1 MLEVIKPGLETT
13 VQDWPGRIGYWEQG
27 FPFSGPMDD
36 WSFRLANL
44 LVGNPE
50 GAAGL
55 ECQFT
60 GPALRFGRD
69 SVVAVTG
76 ADMQPTLDNAPAPL
90 WKSFA
95 VRADQVLAF
104 RFARLGARAYLAIAG
119 GIDTPPVLGSRATFH
134 QAGIGGLDG
143 HALKAGRSLP
153 LGDGPGTPGR
163 RVREDCRP
171 PLKAE
176 RVWQMEAVPGPND
189 DWIDE
194 AGHRMFLESD
204 WTVQS
209 RSNRTGF
216 RLTGPAWSFAEKG
229 DRQALRA
236 WRGPVQHPR
245 PRLSG
250 GRGQSLRPDPHHPGQ
265 RRTEHGGLHQPLY
278 GAVCGVLEAR
288 PVEAGGRLS
297 LPRRLRGRGAGP
309 APRDQPAHRRG
320 EHRGGL
326 SRRLRAPSAPRH
338 VGCYWARR
346 LISGDAAILPSL
358 T

>member
-13 VQDWPGRIGYWEQG
+13 VQDYPGRIGYWEQG

-90 WKSFA
+90 WESFA
-95 VRADQVLAF
+95 VRAGQVLAF

-143 HALKAGRSLP
+143 HALKAGQSLP
-153 LGDGPGTPGR
+153 LGDGAGTPGR

-171 PLKAE
+171 PLNAE

-204 WTVQS
+204 WTVQT

-216 RLTGPAWSFAEKG
+216 RLSGPAWSFTEKATDKRSEHGEDPSNILDHGYPVGAVNLCGQTPIILVNDGPSTGGFINPYTVPSAAFWKLAQSKPG
-229 DRQALRA
+229 DVYRFRA
-236 WRGPVQHPR
+236 VSVDEAQ
-245 PRLSG
+245 
-250 GRGQSLRPDPHHPGQ
+250 DQ
-265 RRTEHGGLHQPLY
+265 RR
-278 GAVCGVLEAR
+278 AIN
-288 PVEAGGRLS
+288 
-297 LPRRLRGRGAGP
+297 
-309 APRDQPAHRRG
+309 
-320 EHRGGL
+320 
-326 SRRLRAPSAPRH
+326 
-338 VGCYWARR
+338 R
-346 LISGDAAILPSL
+346 LIAEASIEAA
-358 T
+358 